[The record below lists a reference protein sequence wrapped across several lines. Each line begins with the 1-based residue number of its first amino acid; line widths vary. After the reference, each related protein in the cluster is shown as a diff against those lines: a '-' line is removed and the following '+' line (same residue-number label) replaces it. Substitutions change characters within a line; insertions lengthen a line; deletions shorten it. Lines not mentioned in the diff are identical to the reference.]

1 MDHTNSAVKKLTELL
16 VLIDGAYAPNTIRA
30 FKADFEEFITF
41 CEACGECALP
51 AGAQTVSR
59 FVEAV
64 TRKGLAS
71 ATIRRKLV
79 SIGSVHRLC
88 EMPDPTKAGCVTL
101 AVRKMHRQLGRA
113 NQQAQPI
120 NKDILEK
127 MLTAAGHNDRKGE
140 LLGLRNRVLL
150 LMAYDTMARR
160 SELVSLRF
168 EDVDSDPHS
177 ELSSCGI
184 YLRRSKV
191 DQEAK
196 GRWLPITQRT
206 LEAIQAWSKAIGDS
220 NGPILRG
227 IRGKTVSKNLGSGQV
242 GRILKGLA
250 KEAHLPTG
258 LAQRIS
264 GHSLRV
270 GAAQDWTIRGLSLPQ
285 LMVMGGWEKPDT
297 VIRYIGKSRI
307 RIEGISL

>member
-307 RIEGISL
+307 RIEGITL

>member
-1 MDHTNSAVKKLTELL
+1 MLNHNSSKSKLEFLL
-16 VLIDGAYAPNTIRA
+16 ALIDGAYAPNTIRA
-30 FKADFEEFITF
+30 FRADFEEFITF

-51 AGAQTVSR
+51 ASAQTVSR
-59 FVEAV
+59 FVEVV
-64 TRKGLAS
+64 TKKGLAS

-101 AVRKMHRQLGRA
+101 SVRKMHRQLGRA

-127 MLTAAGHNDRKGE
+127 MLTACVRDDRRSQ
-140 LLGLRNRVLL
+140 LLGMRNRVLL

-196 GRWLPITQRT
+196 GRWLPITQTT
-206 LEAIQAWSKAIGDS
+206 LEAIQAWSEAIGDDR
-220 NGPILRG
+220 GAILRS
-227 IRGKTVSKNLGSGQV
+227 IRGKTISKNLGSGQV
-242 GRILKGLA
+242 GRILKSLA
-250 KEAHLPTG
+250 KHAHLPAG